1 MTLYNKAILG
11 ELTLGEVCRVVE
23 QDTYAIEI
31 GGIVS
36 VWFSFPSL
44 TEDGELCVMS
54 QEYDDDPWI
63 FREKDKVKLT
73 EKGIELEGPDGKV
86 VELSFI
92 RSERI
97 EILKKIKGEK

>member
-1 MTLYNKAILG
+1 MDQELYNKAILG
-11 ELTLGEVCRVVE
+11 ELTLGEVCRLVD

-54 QEYDDDPWI
+54 QEYDDDPWT
-63 FREKDKVKLT
+63 FREDEKVKLT
-73 EKGIELEGPDGKV
+73 EKGIELEGPEGKPV
-86 VELSFI
+86 GLSFI
-92 RSERI
+92 RAEPI
-97 EILKKIKGEK
+97 KILEKIKG